1 LGEAALHDGVNLKRR
16 SSSLARVRH
25 MRANAILANDT
36 VVLDSPLISGRRMGY
51 ERGLQGMRRVLVYEC
66 RSNAELDRVCEIH
79 NTFKLSHR
87 K

>member
-1 LGEAALHDGVNLKRR
+1 MNLKRR

-25 MRANAILANDT
+25 IRANAILTNDI

-51 ERGLQGMRRVLVYEC
+51 DRGLQGMRSVLIYEC
-66 RSNAELDRVCEIH
+66 RSIAELDRVYEIH
-79 NTFKLSHR
+79 NIFKLTYR